1 MTAAHRVLEV
11 VGMSTGGIGSHVADI
26 SQALGSEPDI
36 DIDIAA
42 PPDLQVRMPA
52 DVIPVVIPTGLVG
65 HRRAIRTLQD
75 VISAGNYEVVHAH
88 GLRAAIDATRAAAS
102 STAATFATIH
112 NLVLPEISGTL
123 RSVLYRRGESRAV
136 RWSDHVFAPSA
147 DIAQRLAQAAPR
159 HASKVEVLHLGV
171 PPSPTPRNREEVRG
185 ELGLGAG
192 QQLLVTVA
200 RLAPQKALDVLLKAV
215 ELLPERVN
223 LALIGSGPLESHLK
237 SLAAGPE
244 LATRV
249 SFLGHL
255 ASPHDY
261 VAAADVFCLSSAWEA
276 CSLAAQEA
284 IHLGIPVV
292 STDVGGMPELIED
305 RISGR
310 LVPAGDAHALAGAVA
325 DLLAAPDERRRL
337 AANALAHLEQHFSRS
352 TMLDRLA
359 AAYRGRWIAVS

>member
-11 VGMSTGGIGSHVADI
+11 VGMTAGGIGSHVADI
-26 SQALGSEPDI
+26 SQALGAEPDI

-42 PPDLQVRMPA
+42 PPDLQVRMPT
-52 DVIPVVIPTGLVG
+52 DVIPVLIPTGLVG
-65 HRRAIRTLQD
+65 HRRTVRTLQE
-75 VISAGNYEVVHAH
+75 VISAGSYGVVHAH
-88 GLRAAIDATRAAAS
+88 GLRAAIDATRAAES
-102 STAATFATIH
+102 STATTVATIH

-123 RSVLYRRGESRAV
+123 RSMLYRRGEALAV
-136 RWSDHVFAPSA
+136 RWNDHVFAPSA

-171 PPSPTPRNREEVRG
+171 PPPPTPRNREEVRA
-185 ELGLGAG
+185 ELGLESR

-215 ELLPERVN
+215 ELLPEPVH
-223 LALIGSGPLESHLK
+223 LALIGSGPLESRLK
-237 SLAAGPE
+237 GLASGPG
-244 LATRV
+244 LAERV

-255 ASPHDY
+255 ASPQDQ
-261 VAAADVFCLSSAWEA
+261 VAAADIFCLSSAWEA

-284 IHLGIPVV
+284 IRLGVPVV
-292 STDVGGMPELIED
+292 STDVGGMPELIQD

-310 LVPAGDAHALAGAVA
+310 LVPAGDARALAGAVA

-337 AANALAHLEQHFSRS
+337 AANALAHLDQHFSRS